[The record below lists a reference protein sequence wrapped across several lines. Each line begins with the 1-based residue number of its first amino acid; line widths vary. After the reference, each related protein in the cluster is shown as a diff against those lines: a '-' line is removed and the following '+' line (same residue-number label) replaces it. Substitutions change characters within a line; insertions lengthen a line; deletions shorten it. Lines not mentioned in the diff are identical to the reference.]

1 MYIKNHHVVRKLKL
15 RNKRVLENV
24 VHSPDIPNNTVSPE
38 DNGVAWL
45 KSKKYPCMLKWRNKC
60 NSCQIHHS

>member
-1 MYIKNHHVVRKLKL
+1 MYIKNHHLKLKL

-38 DNGVAWL
+38 DKGVTWL
-45 KSKKYPCMLKWRNKC
+45 KSKKISIYAKMEK
-60 NSCQIHHS
+60 QMQ